1 MSRARDMT
9 DLSRLSCTCR
19 ALHSIMTSAMPE
31 ERRGGET
38 TPKFSRSMAAP
49 RLALHVEREA
59 NVATSR
65 TVAVDGD
72 TLRIGSNEANDV
84 VIHDPLVSRFHCRIE
99 RGPRA
104 WRLIDQDSTNGTR
117 LSGVAIR
124 DCDLPL
130 SMCRLEI
137 GDSVIVVSEEPSMA
151 RIELLDQASF
161 GDLFGVSLPM
171 RRLFA
176 TLDRVCASDS
186 NVLIEGASGTG
197 KELVAMEIVKR
208 GPRRRKPFVIV
219 DCGAITPSVLESEL
233 FGHVRGAFTGAD
245 RDRVGAFEAAEGGTI
260 FLDEIGELPLEMQ
273 PKLLRALE
281 AHEIRRVGETRAR
294 KIDVRVVA
302 ATNRCLE
309 REVNHGRFREDLYFR
324 LSVVTVRVPAL
335 RERLEDLELL
345 VPAIL
350 DGLGARE
357 SSHLFTPELFAEMRR
372 HDWPGNVRELRNH
385 VERTVV
391 LRDNRLSLE
400 SSSTQPLDHSSIDLD
415 RSFRDGKEDLIA
427 GYERRYLEA
436 LLAWAGGNITKA
448 ARKARI
454 DRMSLYRL
462 MQRHDVKPNGGT

>member
-1 MSRARDMT
+1 MAQE
-9 DLSRLSCTCR
+9 
-19 ALHSIMTSAMPE
+19 P
-31 ERRGGET
+31 RGGET
-38 TPKFSRSMAAP
+38 TPKFSRSVAAP
-49 RLALHVEREA
+49 RLALRVEREA
-59 NVATSR
+59 NVAVSR

-72 TLRIGSNEANDV
+72 SLRIGSNEANDV
-84 VIHDPLVSRFHCRIE
+84 VLHDPLVSRFHCRIE
-99 RGPRA
+99 RGPRS
-104 WRLIDQDSTNGTR
+104 WRLIDQDSLNGTR
-117 LSGVAIR
+117 IAGVSVR

-130 SMCRLEI
+130 PSFRLEI
-137 GDSVIVVSEEPSMA
+137 GDSVLVVSEEPSMA

-161 GDLFGVSLPM
+161 GDLYGVSLPM

-208 GPRRRKPFVIV
+208 GPRRHKPFVIV

-281 AHEIRRVGETRAR
+281 AHEIRRVGETRPR

-324 LSVVTVRVPAL
+324 LSVVTVRVPTL

-357 SSHLFTPELFAEMRR
+357 SSHLFTAELFAEMRR
-372 HDWPGNVRELRNH
+372 HDWPGNVRELRNF

-391 LRDNRLSLE
+391 LRDGGLSLE
-400 SSSTQPLDHSSIDLD
+400 PSPPHVEGVEGSDGSTIDLE
-415 RSFRDGKEDLIA
+415 RSFKSGKEDVIA
-427 GYERRYLEA
+427 DYERRYLEA
-436 LLAWAGGNITKA
+436 LLAWAGGNVTKA

-462 MQRHDVKPNGGT
+462 MQRHDVKPNGA

>member
-1 MSRARDMT
+1 
-9 DLSRLSCTCR
+9 
-19 ALHSIMTSAMPE
+19 MTSALSGAPI
-31 ERRGGET
+31 ERSARPGQGAET

-49 RLALHVEREA
+49 RLVLRVEREA
-59 NVATSR
+59 NVVVAR
-65 TVAVDGD
+65 TLTVDGD
-72 TLRIGSNEANDV
+72 TLRIGSNAANDV
-84 VIHDPLVSRFHCRIE
+84 VIDDPLVSRFHCRIE

-104 WRLIDQDSTNGTR
+104 WRLVDQDSLNGTR
-117 LSGVAIR
+117 ISGVTMR

-130 SMCRLEI
+130 SECRLEI
-137 GDSVIVVSEEPSMA
+137 GDSVIVVSEEPSAA

-161 GDLFGVSLPM
+161 GDLYGVSLPM

-176 TLDRVCASDS
+176 TLERVCGSGS
-186 NVLIEGASGTG
+186 NVLVEGASGTG

-208 GPRRRKPFVIV
+208 GPRRRMPFVIV
-219 DCGAITPSVLESEL
+219 DCSAIAPSVLESEL

-281 AHEIRRVGETRAR
+281 AHEIRRVGETKSR

-302 ATNRCLE
+302 ATNRRLE

-350 DGLGARE
+350 EGLGARE
-357 SSHLFTPELFAEMRR
+357 SMHLFTPELFAQMRR
-372 HDWPGNVRELRNH
+372 HDWPGNVRELRNL

-391 LRDNRLSLE
+391 MRDSRIDL
-400 SSSTQPLDHSSIDLD
+400 SSSDGPLEASAIDLE

-436 LLAWAGGNITKA
+436 LLAWAGGNVTQA

-462 MQRHDVKPNGGT
+462 MQRHNVKT